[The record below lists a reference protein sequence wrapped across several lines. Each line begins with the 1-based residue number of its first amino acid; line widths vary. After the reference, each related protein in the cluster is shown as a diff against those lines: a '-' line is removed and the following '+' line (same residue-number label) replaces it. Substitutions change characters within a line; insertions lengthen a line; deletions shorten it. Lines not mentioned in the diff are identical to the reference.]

1 MRKHRIMTAVVACF
15 MFLLLTSAREASG
28 TVEEFSVNGLK
39 VILKTN
45 PANDILS
52 VQLFLRGG
60 VANITEATQGIE
72 PLMFGIA
79 AKGSNK
85 YPKATLN
92 KLLDKTGGVIG
103 NFSTR
108 DYSAISLRSLKRHFD
123 ELWDAYADV
132 VMDPALQSED
142 VELVRKNMLSG
153 IRQRNDSP
161 DGHLSELVDE
171 VFYKGHPYRLD
182 PAGIESSVTSITV
195 DQMRKHLIDNLKT
208 SKLLLVVVGNVTKA
222 DLQKKIEATFG
233 KLPAGDYKPG
243 VPPPAEHRM
252 STLKVVEQQLPT
264 NYIQGAFSAPNQADP
279 DFYAMRVA
287 MDILQWR
294 LFEEVRTKRNLSYA
308 PAAGFESQLANR
320 GFIYVTAVKPDTTI
334 KVMLGEL
341 KKLQTEL
348 VSAKDLKNRIALF
361 LTGYYM
367 RNETNASQASF
378 LATYEISGL
387 GWKAAEKFI
396 ENIKMVTAEDV
407 MRVANKY
414 FHNLQFVVI
423 GNPKLIDEKVF
434 TSM

>member
-1 MRKHRIMTAVVACF
+1 MTKHWIMRAVVACF
-15 MFLLLTSAREASG
+15 TLLFLTSALEAQSSA
-28 TVEEFSVNGLK
+28 EEFSVNGLK

-45 PANDILS
+45 TANDILS

-60 VANITEATQGIE
+60 VTNITEATQGIE
-72 PLMFGIA
+72 PLVFGIA

-85 YPKATLN
+85 YPKETLN
-92 KLLDKTGGVIG
+92 KILDKTGGAIG
-103 NFSTR
+103 SFSTR
-108 DYSAISLRSLKRHFD
+108 DYSAVSLRCLKRNLD
-123 ELWDAYADV
+123 ELWDVYADV
-132 VMDPALQSED
+132 VMNPALQSED
-142 VELVRKNMLSG
+142 VELVRKNILSG
-153 IRQRNDSP
+153 IRQRKDNP
-161 DGHLSELVDE
+161 DGHLRELVDE
-171 VFYKGHPYRLD
+171 VFYKGHPYQLD
-182 PAGIESSVTSITV
+182 PSGVETSVTAITV
-195 DQMRKHLIDNLKT
+195 AQMRQHLSENLKT

-222 DLQKKIEATFG
+222 DLMKKVEATFG
-233 KLPAGDYKPG
+233 KLPTGDYKPG
-243 VPPPAEHRM
+243 VPPPALHKM
-252 STLKVVEQQLPT
+252 STLKVVEKQLPT
-264 NYIQGAFSAPNQADP
+264 NYIQGAFSAPKMADP
-279 DFYAMRVA
+279 DFSSMMVA

-341 KKLQTEL
+341 KKLQLEP

-387 GWKAAEKFI
+387 GWKAGEKFI
-396 ENIKMVTAEDV
+396 ENIKKVTAEDV